1 MAITVKAAREAL
13 EAAQS
18 AYMAADIENPTAVSV
33 ARSALNEA
41 RMEYRMACV
50 ELCERMTWAL
60 ETYIDINIEGM
71 MQQLYRELTGQ
82 EVWK

>member
-1 MAITVKAAREAL
+1 MTNTVKAARDAL
-13 EAAQS
+13 EAAQA
-18 AYMAADIENPTAVSV
+18 AYMAADIEHPTEVGV

-41 RMEYRMACV
+41 RMEYRLACV

-71 MQQLYRELTGQ
+71 TQQLYRELTGQ
-82 EVWK
+82 EVWE

>member
-1 MAITVKAAREAL
+1 MTITVKAAREAL

>member
-1 MAITVKAAREAL
+1 MTITVKAAREAL
-13 EAAQS
+13 EEAQS
-18 AYMAADIENPTAVSV
+18 AYMAADIENPTAGSV

-71 MQQLYRELTGQ
+71 TQQLYRELTGQ

>member
-1 MAITVKAAREAL
+1 MTITVKAAREAL
-13 EAAQS
+13 EEAQS

-50 ELCERMTWAL
+50 ELCERITWAL

-71 MQQLYRELTGQ
+71 TQQLYRELTGQ